1 MVSYAKIAIK
11 VHKDSQLQTSISSIA
26 RCSDLPEKLIVI
38 ALGGN
43 ALLKRGQKGS
53 LDEQNENVKSTVSKI
68 ADLVVRGYK
77 VVLTHGN
84 GPQVGATLLRHEAA
98 KNIVPPF
105 PLDACGA
112 ETQGFIGYMIEQ
124 ALRNELKSRG
134 IDKYVV
140 AVVTRVIVDKHDSAF
155 QNPTK
160 PIGPFYSEQEA
171 AKVKQQRPE
180 LVIKEDAG
188 RGYRRVVP
196 SPDPKIIAERSA
208 IRALVDSGFIVIACG
223 GGGIPIIEEG
233 THAVGVEA
241 VIDKDLA
248 AQRLATLIGAH
259 ILIILTDVAG
269 AYVDY
274 GTPRQEMIT
283 EITSGKLKN
292 YLKAGQFKKGSMG
305 PKVEAA
311 IRFVEGG
318 GERAIIADL
327 GSLIEAL
334 DGKTGTHVLVPK
346 A

>member
-1 MVSYAKIAIK
+1 MV
-11 VHKDSQLQTSISSIA
+11 
-26 RCSDLPEKLIVI
+26 EKLLVI

-53 LDEQNENVKSTVSKI
+53 FEEQYQNVRTTASKI
-68 ADLVVRGYK
+68 AVLIERGYK
-77 VVLTHGN
+77 IVLTHGN

-98 KNIVPPF
+98 KSIVPPF

-112 ETQGFIGYMIEQ
+112 ETQGFIGYMIQQ

-140 AVVTRVIVDKHDSAF
+140 TVITRVIVDKHDLAF

-160 PIGPFYSEQEA
+160 PIGPFYSKDEA
-171 AKVKQQRPE
+171 DSLKQQKPD
-180 LVIKEDAG
+180 LTIKEDAG

-208 IRALVDSGFIVIACG
+208 IRALVDAGYVVVACG

-233 THAVGVEA
+233 TTAVGVEA

-248 AQRLATLIGAH
+248 GQRLATLIGAN
-259 ILIILTDVAG
+259 IFVILTDVKG

-274 GTPRQEMIT
+274 GTPKQELIT
-283 EITSGKLKN
+283 EITSGKMKN
-292 YLKAGQFKKGSMG
+292 YLREGQFKKGSMA
-305 PKVEAA
+305 PKAQAV
-311 IRFVEGG
+311 IRFVEAG

-334 DGKTGTHVLVPK
+334 DGKTGTHVVVPK

>member
-1 MVSYAKIAIK
+1 MA
-11 VHKDSQLQTSISSIA
+11 
-26 RCSDLPEKLIVI
+26 EKLIVI

-43 ALLKRGQKGS
+43 AVLKRGQRGS
-53 LDEQNENVKSTVSKI
+53 FDEQYQNVKTTVGNI
-68 ADLVVRGYK
+68 ADLVVAGYK

-98 KNIVPPF
+98 KSIVPPF
-105 PLDACGA
+105 PLDSCGA
-112 ETQGFIGYMIEQ
+112 ETQGSMGYMIQQ

-140 AVVTRVIVDKHDSAF
+140 TVITRVIVDKHDPAF
-155 QNPTK
+155 QNPSK
-160 PIGPFYSEQEA
+160 PIGPFYSKDEA
-171 AKVKQQRPE
+171 DQILRQRPD
-180 LVIKEDAG
+180 LVVKEDAG
-188 RGYRRVVP
+188 RGYRRVIP
-196 SPDPKIIAERSA
+196 SPDPKIIAERFA
-208 IRALVDSGFIVIACG
+208 IRALVDSGFVVVACG

-233 THAVGVEA
+233 TQAAGVEA

-269 AYVDY
+269 AYINY
-274 GTPRQEMIT
+274 GTAQQEMIT

-292 YLKAGQFKKGSMG
+292 YLRDGQFKEGSMS

-311 IRFVEGG
+311 IRFVESG
-318 GERAIIADL
+318 GERAIIAEL
-327 GSLIEAL
+327 GSLLEAL
-334 DGKTGTHVLVPK
+334 NGKTGTHVVVPK